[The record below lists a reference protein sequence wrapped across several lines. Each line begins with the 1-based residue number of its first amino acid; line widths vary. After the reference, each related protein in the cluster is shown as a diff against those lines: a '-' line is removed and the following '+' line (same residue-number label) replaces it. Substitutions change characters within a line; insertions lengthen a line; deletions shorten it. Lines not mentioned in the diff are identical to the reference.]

1 MGRDTMRGMGIR
13 MLHRRAAPPRAGTD
27 GPTLEAF
34 PPVPVF
40 AAAASTARIPAT
52 LATAL
57 RRATADLG
65 RRIVDGPRRADRAAT
80 AVLPGRP
87 GVPGEQPPWRLWAEL
102 ARAYLT
108 LALTLL
114 PRPRPVRT
122 VTVFVAA
129 SDTLSVRPY
138 GSAAAHR
145 PLPDPGLPGRP
156 DATP

>member
-1 MGRDTMRGMGIR
+1 MDPAGTPWGGLADRMRRMGIR
-13 MLHRRAAPPRAGTD
+13 MLHRRAAPPRADAD
-27 GPTLEAF
+27 GPTLKAF

-40 AAAASTARIPAT
+40 AAAASTARIPTT

-57 RRATADLG
+57 RHATAELG
-65 RRIVDGPRRADRAAT
+65 RRITDGRRRGDRT
-80 AVLPGRP
+80 PTG
-87 GVPGEQPPWRLWAEL
+87 GQPPWRLWAEL

-108 LALTLL
+108 LVVSLL

-129 SDTLSVRPY
+129 SETLSVRPY
-138 GSAAAHR
+138 GRSAACR
-145 PLPDPGLPGRP
+145 SLPSPPWPGWP

>member
-1 MGRDTMRGMGIR
+1 MGIR
-13 MLHRRAAPPRAGTD
+13 MLHRRAAPPRAGAD
-27 GPTLEAF
+27 GPIPKAF

-40 AAAASTARIPAT
+40 AVAASTARTPAT

-57 RRATADLG
+57 RHATADIG
-65 RRIVDGPRRADRAAT
+65 RRITDGRWRTDRAST
-80 AVLPGRP
+80 AVLPGLPGRP
-87 GVPGEQPPWRLWAEL
+87 GLPGEPPPWRLWAEL

-108 LALTLL
+108 LVLTLL
-114 PRPRPVRT
+114 PRRRPVRT

-138 GSAAAHR
+138 GPAAAHR
-145 PLPDPGLPGRP
+145 PLGGPPWPGWPGWP

>member
-1 MGRDTMRGMGIR
+1 MGIR
-13 MLHRRAAPPRAGTD
+13 MLHRRAAPPRPGGHAV
-27 GPTLEAF
+27 F

-40 AAAASTARIPAT
+40 AVAASTARAPAT

-57 RRATADLG
+57 RNATADLG
-65 RRIVDGPRRADRAAT
+65 RRIVGGRRRTARTPT
-80 AVLPGRP
+80 AVGLA
-87 GVPGEQPPWRLWAEL
+87 GEQPPWRLWAEL

-108 LALTLL
+108 LVLTLL

-138 GSAAAHR
+138 GSTAAYRR
-145 PLPDPGLPGRP
+145 PQGPPWP
-156 DATP
+156 DAAT

>member
-1 MGRDTMRGMGIR
+1 MGIR
-13 MLHRRAAPPRAGTD
+13 MLHRTAAGNAPPRPG
-27 GPTLEAF
+27 GRTLS
-34 PPVPVF
+34 PPAPVF
-40 AAAASTARIPAT
+40 AASASTARVPAT

-57 RRATADLG
+57 RSATADLG
-65 RRIVDGPRRADRAAT
+65 RRIADGRRRT
-80 AVLPGRP
+80 ARTPTAGALTV
-87 GVPGEQPPWRLWAEL
+87 EQPPWRLWAEL

-108 LALTLL
+108 LVLTLL

-138 GSAAAHR
+138 GPAAAHR
-145 PLPDPGLPGRP
+145 RPQGPPWP

>member
-1 MGRDTMRGMGIR
+1 MGIR
-13 MLHRRAAPPRAGTD
+13 MLHRRAAPPRADAD

-52 LATAL
+52 LAAAL
-57 RRATADLG
+57 RHATADLG
-65 RRIVDGPRRADRAAT
+65 RRIAGGRRRTGRASAAAGP
-80 AVLPGRP
+80 PRP
-87 GVPGEQPPWRLWAEL
+87 GVRSGLPGEPPPWRLWAEL
-102 ARAYLT
+102 ARGYLT

-129 SDTLSVRPY
+129 GETLSVRPY
-138 GSAAAHR
+138 GPAAAYR
-145 PLPDPGLPGRP
+145 RFQGPAWPGP

>member
-1 MGRDTMRGMGIR
+1 MGIR
-13 MLHRRAAPPRAGTD
+13 MLHRRAAPPRAGAD
-27 GPTLEAF
+27 GPTPEAF

-40 AAAASTARIPAT
+40 AAAASTARVPVT
-52 LATAL
+52 PATAL
-57 RRATADLG
+57 RQATADLG
-65 RRIVDGPRRADRAAT
+65 RRIADGRWRTGRAST
-80 AVLPGRP
+80 AVLPALPGRP
-87 GVPGEQPPWRLWAEL
+87 GLPGEPPWRLWAEL

-108 LALTLL
+108 LVLTLL

-129 SDTLSVRPY
+129 SDTLTVRSY

-145 PLPDPGLPGRP
+145 PLQGPPWPDWPDWP

>member
-1 MGRDTMRGMGIR
+1 MGIR
-13 MLHRRAAPPRAGTD
+13 MPHRRAAPPRADAD
-27 GPTLEAF
+27 GPTTQAF

-40 AAAASTARIPAT
+40 AAAASTARVPGG
-52 LATAL
+52 LTAAFRDAAARL
-57 RRATADLG
+57 GVRVTGG
-65 RRIVDGPRRADRAAT
+65 RRRTGRTPT
-80 AVLPGRP
+80 APGA
-87 GVPGEQPPWRLWAEL
+87 GTEQPPWRLWAEL

-129 SDTLSVRPY
+129 SETLSARPY
-138 GSAAAHR
+138 GPAPAYPR
-145 PLPDPGLPGRP
+145 PQGPPWPGP

>member
-1 MGRDTMRGMGIR
+1 MPCMGIR
-13 MLHRRAAPPRAGTD
+13 MLHRTAAGNAPPRPG
-27 GPTLEAF
+27 GHTLS

-40 AAAASTARIPAT
+40 AASASTARTPAT

-57 RRATADLG
+57 RSATADLG
-65 RRIVDGPRRADRAAT
+65 RRIADGRRRT
-80 AVLPGRP
+80 ARTPAP
-87 GVPGEQPPWRLWAEL
+87 GVLVGEQPPWRLWAEL

-108 LALTLL
+108 LVLTLL

-138 GSAAAHR
+138 GPAAAYR
-145 PLPDPGLPGRP
+145 RSQGPPWP
-156 DATP
+156 DAIP

>member
-1 MGRDTMRGMGIR
+1 MQSMAIR
-13 MLHRRAAPPRAGTD
+13 IV
-27 GPTLEAF
+27 E
-34 PPVPVF
+34 
-40 AAAASTARIPAT
+40 AAASTARTPVGV
-52 LATAL
+52 ATAL
-57 RRATADLG
+57 RNATAELG
-65 RRIVDGPRRADRAAT
+65 RRVADGGRRTGRT
-80 AVLPGRP
+80 AE
-87 GVPGEQPPWRLWAEL
+87 GVPGGPPPWRLWAEL

-138 GSAAAHR
+138 GSAAVYRR
-145 PLPDPGLPGRP
+145 PQGPPWP

>member
-1 MGRDTMRGMGIR
+1 MGIR
-13 MLHRRAAPPRAGTD
+13 MLHRTAAPPRADAD
-27 GPTLEAF
+27 GPTPKAF

-40 AAAASTARIPAT
+40 AAAASTARIPVT
-52 LATAL
+52 LSTAL
-57 RRATADLG
+57 RNATADLG
-65 RRIVDGPRRADRAAT
+65 RRVTAGRRRGDRT
-80 AVLPGRP
+80 RT
-87 GVPGEQPPWRLWAEL
+87 GEQPPWRLWAEL

-108 LALTLL
+108 LVVTLL

-138 GSAAAHR
+138 GPAAAYRR
-145 PLPDPGLPGRP
+145 PQRPPWPGWP

>member
-1 MGRDTMRGMGIR
+1 MGIR
-13 MLHRRAAPPRAGTD
+13 MPHRRAAFPRAAAD
-27 GPTLEAF
+27 GPTPEE
-34 PPVPVF
+34 PSPVPVF
-40 AAAASTARIPAT
+40 AADASTARTPVP

-65 RRIVDGPRRADRAAT
+65 RRVTGRSRR
-80 AVLPGRP
+80 PGRGGEAAPP
-87 GVPGEQPPWRLWAEL
+87 GPGPGAQPAWRSWAET
-102 ARAYLT
+102 ARDCLT

-129 SDTLSVRPY
+129 DEPLSVRPY
-138 GSAAAHR
+138 GWVAAPPPPQGPRR
-145 PLPDPGLPGRP
+145 PEP

>member
-1 MGRDTMRGMGIR
+1 MGIR
-13 MLHRRAAPPRAGTD
+13 MLHRTAAPPRADAD
-27 GPTLEAF
+27 GPTPKAF

-40 AAAASTARIPAT
+40 AAAASTARIPVT
-52 LATAL
+52 LTTAL
-57 RRATADLG
+57 RNATADLG
-65 RRIVDGPRRADRAAT
+65 RRVTAGRRRGDRT
-80 AVLPGRP
+80 PT
-87 GVPGEQPPWRLWAEL
+87 GEQPPWRLWAEL

-108 LALTLL
+108 LVVTLL

-138 GSAAAHR
+138 GPAAAYRR
-145 PLPDPGLPGRP
+145 PQSPPWPGWP

>member
-1 MGRDTMRGMGIR
+1 MGIR
-13 MLHRRAAPPRAGTD
+13 MLHRTAAPPRADAD

-40 AAAASTARIPAT
+40 AAAASTARIPVT

-57 RRATADLG
+57 RNATANLG
-65 RRIVDGPRRADRAAT
+65 RRITDGGWRTGRTAG
-80 AVLPGRP
+80 AVL
-87 GVPGEQPPWRLWAEL
+87 PGEQPPWRLWAEL

-108 LALTLL
+108 LVVTWL

-129 SDTLSVRPY
+129 SETLSVRPY
-138 GSAAAHR
+138 GSPAGYR
-145 PLPDPGLPGRP
+145 SLQSPPWPGP

>member
-1 MGRDTMRGMGIR
+1 MPCMGIR
-13 MLHRRAAPPRAGTD
+13 MLHRTAAGNAPPRPG
-27 GPTLEAF
+27 GHTLS

-40 AAAASTARIPAT
+40 AASASTARTPAT

-57 RRATADLG
+57 RSATAAA
-65 RRIVDGPRRADRAAT
+65 RPR
-80 AVLPGRP
+80 G
-87 GVPGEQPPWRLWAEL
+87 
-102 ARAYLT
+102 
-108 LALTLL
+108 

-138 GSAAAHR
+138 GPAAAYR
-145 PLPDPGLPGRP
+145 RSQGPPWP

>member
-1 MGRDTMRGMGIR
+1 MGIR
-13 MLHRRAAPPRAGTD
+13 MLHRRAAPPRADAD
-27 GPTLEAF
+27 GPTLKAF

-40 AAAASTARIPAT
+40 AAAASTARVPAT

-57 RRATADLG
+57 RNATADLG
-65 RRIVDGPRRADRAAT
+65 RRITDGRWRAGRAAG
-80 AVLPGRP
+80 AVLPD
-87 GVPGEQPPWRLWAEL
+87 EQPPWRLWAEL

-108 LALTLL
+108 LVVTWL

-129 SDTLSVRPY
+129 SETLSVRPY
-138 GSAAAHR
+138 GSSAAYRR
-145 PLPDPGLPGRP
+145 PQGPPRPGP

>member
-1 MGRDTMRGMGIR
+1 MS
-13 MLHRRAAPPRAGTD
+13 
-27 GPTLEAF
+27 

-40 AAAASTARIPAT
+40 AAAASTARTP
-52 LATAL
+52 ATAL
-57 RRATADLG
+57 RNVTAHLG
-65 RRIVDGPRRADRAAT
+65 RRVADGRRRTARTPT
-80 AVLPGRP
+80 AVGPA
-87 GVPGEQPPWRLWAEL
+87 GEQPPWRLWAEL

-138 GSAAAHR
+138 DAAAAHR
-145 PLPDPGLPGRP
+145 RPQGPPWP